1 LHGPSG
7 SKIEKFKEFF
17 AGADCAANIKKMEG
31 ADSEQKA
38 EASFLLK
45 SGNQAAGTFD
55 ANVSNFHDLCNS

>member
-1 LHGPSG
+1 
-7 SKIEKFKEFF
+7 
-17 AGADCAANIKKMEG
+17 MEG

-55 ANVSNFHDLCNS
+55 ANVCDTFQYCIH

>member
-1 LHGPSG
+1 
-7 SKIEKFKEFF
+7 
-17 AGADCAANIKKMEG
+17 MEG

-55 ANVSNFHDLCNS
+55 ANVSILVKTIVFSTHNVA

>member
-1 LHGPSG
+1 
-7 SKIEKFKEFF
+7 
-17 AGADCAANIKKMEG
+17 MEG

-55 ANVSNFHDLCNS
+55 ANVSNFTTLVC